1 MTRTIAP
8 ISALLLSIALL
19 LMGNGLQG
27 VLLPVRGGLEAFSPF
42 DLGVLGGSYF
52 LGFAIGCLHGP
63 RLVRRVGH
71 IRVFAAMVAIASAV
85 ALAHPLAIVPAVWW
99 ALRTLTGY
107 CFAILYMV
115 IESWLNE
122 RSTAETRGFVFSL
135 YTIVNLTV
143 ITIGQMMIALG
154 DPAGLPLFSIAS
166 ILISVAAVPVSL
178 SAAAAPAPVHSV
190 QIRLLR
196 IYRISPVGFVACLT
210 VGLANGAFWS
220 LGPVYAQSL
229 GVNAGGV
236 ALFMS
241 STVIMGALGQ
251 WPLGRASDRVDRRR
265 IIILACFGAAAGGI
279 GLSAFHATGGL
290 PVYAAAWVF
299 GFFVL
304 PLYAIAVAHTNDFTD
319 PQDYV
324 EISSGLLLLYAMGAV
339 VGPMLA
345 SAAMAQSGP
354 GALFVYTS
362 VCYGLLGL
370 FSLWRMTR
378 RGPAAEED
386 RAEFADSIRFAQTVG
401 AIDPLSEEVFATE
414 TPPIAG
420 GEDELVPEERESE

>member
-1 MTRTIAP
+1 
-8 ISALLLSIALL
+8 
-19 LMGNGLQG
+19 MGNGLQG
-27 VLLPVRGGLEAFSPF
+27 VLLPVRGGLELFSPL
-42 DLGVLGGSYF
+42 DLGILGGSYF

-85 ALAHPLAIVPAVWW
+85 ALAHPLAVVPTVWW
-99 ALRTLTGY
+99 LLRTLTGY

-122 RSTAETRGFVFSL
+122 RSTSETRGFVFSL
-135 YTIVNLTV
+135 YTIINLTV
-143 ITIGQMMIALG
+143 ITLGQLMISLG
-154 DPAGLPLFSIAS
+154 DPAALPLFSLVS

-190 QIRLLR
+190 RIRLFR

-210 VGLANGAFWS
+210 VGFTNGAFWS
-220 LGPVYAQSL
+220 LAPIYAQSL
-229 GVNAGGV
+229 GADATGV

-251 WPLGRASDRVDRRR
+251 WPLGRASDRVDRRKV
-265 IIILACFGAAAGGI
+265 IAMACAGAAVAGT
-279 GLSAFHATGGL
+279 GLSVFHGLGG
-290 PVYAAAWVF
+290 PYVYASAWVF

-304 PLYAIAVAHTNDFTD
+304 PLYALAVAHTNDFTD

-339 VGPMLA
+339 VGPMIA
-345 SAAMAQSGP
+345 SGVMAVTGP
-354 GALFVYTS
+354 AGLFTYTS
-362 VCYGLLGL
+362 ICFVLLGS
-370 FSLWRMTR
+370 FTLWRMLQR
-378 RGPAAEED
+378 APAPEED
-386 RAEFADSIRFAQTVG
+386 RTDFADSIRLAQTVG
-401 AIDPLSEEVFATE
+401 AIDPLSEEVFTTE
-414 TPPIAG
+414 SSEIAG
-420 GEDELVPEERESE
+420 GEDRLVPQDEDAS